1 MLHQGCKVYYSPRSA
16 ALHTYILIIWSISS
30 PWSRAGAK
38 QRQRRRRMSDKNRNV
53 WTRTWNWVTV
63 RDVYS
68 ELSRPGVSGHSSQ
81 LEWRMALF
89 RYIYH
94 RFIEI
99 PTIPFCY
106 LNIAHTSVNGNPG
119 VTLSHL
125 HGDRDTFSLI
135 FISILS
141 IWLWSP
147 ACFCRAVRLI
157 ISIDSSAGGCCGV
170 RKHSVREE
178 AF

>member
-1 MLHQGCKVYYSPRSA
+1 
-16 ALHTYILIIWSISS
+16 
-30 PWSRAGAK
+30 
-38 QRQRRRRMSDKNRNV
+38 MSDKNRNV

-68 ELSRPGVSGHSSQ
+68 ELSRPEVSGHSSQ

-106 LNIAHTSVNGNPG
+106 LNIAHTFCQWKSRSYAESFAWRQRHILIDFHINIINLTLVPG
-119 VTLSHL
+119 MFLPRCPSNHIDWL
-125 HGDRDTFSLI
+125 ICWRLLRSKKTFSEGRSFLKSCDI
-135 FISILS
+135 KVCVKRSNSGNITM
-141 IWLWSP
+141 
-147 ACFCRAVRLI
+147 
-157 ISIDSSAGGCCGV
+157 
-170 RKHSVREE
+170 
-178 AF
+178 